1 MFRALRSRP
10 HVITTDQIIIILAG
24 ALAGGLVSG
33 LTGFGTALT
42 AVGLWLFA
50 IPHRSQR
57 RSQSSVPWSRRF
69 RPCP

>member
-1 MFRALRSRP
+1 VWPSLPA
-10 HVITTDQIIIILAG
+10 HVPLQGRVIATDQIIIILAG
-24 ALAGGLVSG
+24 ALAGGLVNG

-57 RSQSSVPWSRRF
+57 R
-69 RPCP
+69 